1 MVGIDSEWRPP
12 LGKFEQTRPGI
23 LQISSVTTVYLIDLV
38 TLANSKDLDKI
49 LTAIF
54 THPNTLSIAF
64 SFESDLTV
72 FKRCFVDMNF
82 YKNFSNFIDLQ
93 DYSQKVQGTETATS
107 LSKLIKSLFGN
118 QMCKEE

>member
-38 TLANSKDLDKI
+38 SLANSKDLDKI

-93 DYSQKVQGTETATS
+93 DYSQKV
-107 LSKLIKSLFGN
+107 
-118 QMCKEE
+118 